1 MLNYL
6 SIKPKKDFWVFYM
19 FLKVILYFRVF
30 SFQPK
35 CIFVFFSKIWSKGS
49 FMRSSWLRANVMN
62 FVPFPPERME
72 FFIPVCKPEQ
82 EQPLFHLKSNFD
94 QFWLVSGIP
103 VNSGKFRPKCNFR
116 PEWVLPFSFF
126 LFLFFNLRIFFT
138 ITCKNFLSSI
148 YSILHHSI
156 KYNPKIHNNEVMN
169 TQRERE
175 RERGVR
181 TRRWDWIILW
191 AWGRLL
197 MKLRPSHICNFAA
210 QREWQKKSCG

>member
-1 MLNYL
+1 MCDCTCSNVMYMLNYL

-19 FLKVILYFRVF
+19 FLKVILYFHVF

-49 FMRSSWLRANVMN
+49 FMRSSRLRANVMN
-62 FVPFPPERME
+62 FVPFPPERTE
-72 FFIPVCKPEQ
+72 SFVPVCKSEQ
-82 EQPLFHLKSNFD
+82 EQPLFHLRSNFD

-126 LFLFFNLRIFFT
+126 LFLFFNLRKFFT

-148 YSILHHSI
+148 DSILHHSI

-169 TQRERE
+169 TERERE
-175 RERGVR
+175 REREG
-181 TRRWDWIILW
+181 
-191 AWGRLL
+191 
-197 MKLRPSHICNFAA
+197 
-210 QREWQKKSCG
+210 